1 MRPVLLACS
10 ILNMSLL
17 YGCETSTNGNQ
28 PTANANSTINA
39 NATAQTSPVT
49 TAPAT
54 RSDSTFVNTV
64 AMDGMAEVELARLA
78 IQKAK
83 SPDVKQFAQRMVAD
97 HSKANV
103 ELKQLASNKN
113 VTLPAEPNAQQKA
126 DKDRLSK
133 LSGAE
138 FDREYMSL
146 MVAGHDKAVAAFEDE
161 ARDGKEADVKTWASK
176 TLPTL
181 KEDQTLAK
189 QVAAKVSG

>member
-1 MRPVLLACS
+1 VS
-10 ILNMSLL
+10 ILS
-17 YGCETSTNGNQ
+17 GCQTNPNQST
-28 PTANANSTINA
+28 TNANTGINA
-39 NATAQTSPVT
+39 NATAQTTPVT
-49 TAPAT
+49 TAPAK
-54 RSDSTFVNTV
+54 RSDNGFVNTV
-64 AMDGMAEVELARLA
+64 AMDGIAEVELGHLA
-78 IQKAK
+78 MQKAK
-83 SPDVKQFAQRMVAD
+83 NPEVKQFAQRMVTD

-146 MVAGHDKAVAAFEDE
+146 MANAHDKAVAAFEDE
-161 ARDGKEADVKTWASK
+161 AHDGKEADVKTWATK

-181 KEDQTLAK
+181 KEHQALAK
-189 QVAAKVSG
+189 QIAAKVGA